1 MSPSCVQV
9 GIHLPQFGRA
19 SSPDAITEAA
29 RLAEHLGF
37 ADVWVSDHIA
47 IPAAQD
53 YPSPY
58 LYDPLL
64 TLALQGRGRDRTSRA
79 RH

>member
-1 MSPSCVQV
+1 MQV

-19 SSPDAITEAA
+19 ASPESITRAA
-29 RLAEHLGF
+29 RAAEALGF
-37 ADVWVSDHIA
+37 ADVWVSDHVA

-64 TLALQGRGRDRTSRA
+64 TLAWA
-79 RH
+79 